1 MEDRS
6 VLFSL
11 CKSLFNILKT
21 LGIFHCSS
29 DLLVSIY
36 SRLSVKGKI
45 KPVPRKNFIKTF
57 ALTGISLCVLV
68 FICVFS
74 DVHTALAHGKHA
86 NASKETV
93 TAAAATESRDA
104 LREFVLHAKAHW
116 EVPVT
121 NDQSLDL
128 WHEILYEVQHKGD
141 WKSGSNYL
149 ILVDKQGR
157 CIAHGYY
164 ESAHGRDLTAL
175 RDAKGTDTVHKLI
188 EAAGNNKDGGF
199 VDYYWNGAPKSSYA
213 VNYTVDALGIELVLI
228 GGFHHEELIPSM
240 GEVLGK
246 YVPEVKAASVKDKST
261 LKNFVEKTAEF
272 VDHVYKTTQGNMDIA
287 ELLRVSS
294 GKEAWK
300 YNEIYLFA
308 ITDQG
313 LIVFNGNN
321 PNMRQAST
329 MNAID
334 ENGVNIGERIIKVAK
349 SGGGFI
355 HYLWDNPL
363 VKGDEVTEVGKASG
377 TSLKV
382 SYVKQ
387 VKLGNN
393 IYILGSGIYPAEDA
407 DDKGVESTVLRAIII
422 GCLVV
427 LVSLL
432 LIRWVISSRRK
443 EG

>member
-1 MEDRS
+1 MS
-6 VLFSL
+6 LQPFSL
-11 CKSLFNILKT
+11 ST
-21 LGIFHCSS
+21 EG
-29 DLLVSIY
+29 
-36 SRLSVKGKI
+36 RI
-45 KPVPRKNFIKTF
+45 KAVPRKDSIRTF
-57 ALTGISLCVLV
+57 ALTAVSLCVLA

-74 DVHTALAHGKHA
+74 DMHPALAHGKHA

-93 TAAAATESRDA
+93 MADGAAESRDA

-116 EVPVT
+116 EIPVS
-121 NDQSLDL
+121 DEKSFDL
-128 WHEILYEVQHKGD
+128 WQEILYEVQHKGD
-141 WKSGSNYL
+141 WKSGSEYL

-164 ESAHGRDLTAL
+164 QSAHGRNLTVL
-175 RDAKGTDTVHKLI
+175 RDGKGTDIVHKLI
-188 EAAGNNKDGGF
+188 EAARNNKDGGF
-199 VDYYWNGAPKSSYA
+199 VDYYWNDSPKSSYA
-213 VNYTVDALGIELVLI
+213 VNYTVQALGIELVLI
-228 GGFHHEELIPSM
+228 GGFHHKELIPSM
-240 GEVLGK
+240 DEVLGK

-272 VDHVYKTTQGNMDIA
+272 VDHTYKATRGNMDIA

-300 YNEIYLFA
+300 HNEIYLFA

-349 SGGGFI
+349 SGGGFL

-363 VKGDEVTEVGKASG
+363 VEGDEVREVGKASG
-377 TSLKV
+377 TSLKI

-387 VKLGNN
+387 IRLGDDL
-393 IYILGSGIYPAEDA
+393 YILGSGIYPAESTDMRT
-407 DDKGVESTVLRAIII
+407 ESKVLRAIIAA
-422 GCLVV
+422 CLIV
-427 LVSLL
+427 LVSLW
-432 LIRWVISSRRK
+432 LIRWRITSGRK
-443 EG
+443 KG